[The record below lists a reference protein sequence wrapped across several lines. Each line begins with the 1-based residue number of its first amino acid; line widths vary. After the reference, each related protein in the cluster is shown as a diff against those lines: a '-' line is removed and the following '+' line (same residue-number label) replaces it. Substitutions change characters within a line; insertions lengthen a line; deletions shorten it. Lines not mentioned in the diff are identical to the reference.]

1 MNTRFLGL
9 FAAAALMVACDGPQ
23 ESASLKEA
31 KAVHEQLT
39 RISDELHDAIFDAM
53 VPLEGQIDS
62 AMVAGD
68 TLMAAQLAKLEGKLD
83 RIHVRFH
90 DWSETVTEI
99 PGQACSHDHSHD
111 HQNVDVGLQGP
122 NTDSKK
128 PPSVDI
134 CDASH
139 PIIEKSHRSTETS
152 SIGWICWD
160 GLEFDSKRLW
170 CWLNVLSQLPGA
182 RRTKAV
188 MRTNEG
194 WWAFNFA
201 DKAQLVRPSGY
212 RRDSRLEILI
222 DGNDHPN
229 TEELKTA
236 LLSCLTSIPKA
247 LTRPPD

>member
-1 MNTRFLGL
+1 MNSRFLGL
-9 FAAAALMVACDGPQ
+9 FAAAALMVACGGPQ

-111 HQNVDVGLQGP
+111 HDGH
-122 NTDSKK
+122 DH
-128 PPSVDI
+128 
-134 CDASH
+134 SH
-139 PIIEKSHRSTETS
+139 DHGATLP
-152 SIGWICWD
+152 D
-160 GLEFDSKRLW
+160 GLSDE
-170 CWLNVLSQLPGA
+170 
-182 RRTKAV
+182 
-188 MRTNEG
+188 EI
-194 WWAFNFA
+194 
-201 DKAQLVRPSGY
+201 
-212 RRDSRLEILI
+212 LEIQQ
-222 DGNDHPN
+222 
-229 TEELKTA
+229 A
-236 LLSCLTSIPKA
+236 LLAALDSLKA
-247 LTRPPD
+247 DFDRAVE